1 MNINQEGFSDY
12 DKAELLEALD
22 RQIELLEALEAPDTG
37 WRYLPTFCIARH
49 FKELERSK
57 AELLEALKAMLDAH
71 KFNIVHCDQPRL
83 IEANRKARAAI
94 DNALRDG

>member
-37 WRYLPTFCIARH
+37 LSVLTD
-49 FKELERSK
+49 KE
-57 AELLEALKAMLDAH
+57 
-71 KFNIVHCDQPRL
+71 
-83 IEANRKARAAI
+83 
-94 DNALRDG
+94 